1 MLFYL
6 LILFNLFL
14 ESKCDIVMVN
24 DYYEDDDKTVSSDNL
39 IALALWGLS
48 VCKCVEKVCQC
59 KNKLPINL
67 ELSEDK
73 KYITLE
79 NKNKDKKNLKKLKKD
94 LNEVKKIIINYEKE
108 LNS

>member
-1 MLFYL
+1 M
-6 LILFNLFL
+6 
-14 ESKCDIVMVN
+14 EN
-24 DYYEDDDKTVSSDNL
+24 DYYEEDNESVSSDNL
-39 IALALWGLS
+39 IIWVYQYNVL
-48 VCKCVEKVCQC
+48 KKYQC

-79 NKNKDKKNLKKLKKD
+79 NKNKKLNKLKKD
-94 LNEVKKIIINYEKE
+94 LNEVKKIIINYEK